1 MNRTSAEA
9 TKMLITLER
18 NLTIGL
24 PPMVSNYCNLLQAVL
39 LPKQIG
45 NKCCIFSAIHS
56 LAANVSGGLHHS
68 TELIGNVFA
77 ARNNSWSWSHLR
89 CGVRAFRSHFQLVI
103 FRSDNQKLE
112 NPHGLCTAGC
122 EPDITAGRAS
132 LNHFRKATSR
142 GKDQSA
148 KMRAIYPA

>member
-39 LPKQIG
+39 LPKQIE

-56 LAANVSGGLHHS
+56 LAANESGGLHHS

-77 ARNNSWSWSHLR
+77 ARNRFIVLVAFA
-89 CGVRAFRSHFQLVI
+89 VRSQGIPFAFSACHFQL
-103 FRSDNQKLE
+103 
-112 NPHGLCTAGC
+112 G
-122 EPDITAGRAS
+122 
-132 LNHFRKATSR
+132 
-142 GKDQSA
+142 
-148 KMRAIYPA
+148 